1 MGFAGNLRTLSLGE
15 VLQTLN
21 RIQATGTLKLASSD
35 GGREVFFDKGE
46 IIGVGYRPGSE
57 RQALLRRLI
66 LEGTI
71 SPEDAANISSDGR
84 DDHIVASLLD
94 DGIIN
99 PADLAEAQHRQSEDE
114 LYNLTTWEHADF
126 VFHDAGPETPE
137 VEAQIASARTVPM
150 TIPLNSLLMEA
161 ARRLDEWDRHKL
173 VITHDEIIFGP
184 AEGHEADLAKAAEEY
199 PAKAVV
205 PLVDAVR
212 TVGEIISDCV
222 ATRLDV
228 YAVLAELYQA
238 KHLALL
244 SREDII
250 YHGDYLV
257 SQSLWAKAAKLFR
270 QALAE
275 DAADTETTAKL
286 ASCLEKV
293 GGGPEAAACYGQL
306 ALAHLADSRPDQ
318 AADLARKAINLS
330 PDDLHLRLSLVRCLL
345 GQDDHAGA
353 ILELRELVVRYQHLG
368 QLEDARGTCLK
379 ILEIDGKDVQAR
391 RELARIYSE
400 AGNDPDS
407 EDVVV
412 CVGCGQV
419 NHREAANC
427 EKCKASL
434 HLSCLSCGRVVGVS
448 DRICIFC
455 GADPHNRS
463 QRGQRRE
470 AGGSPATSRVIS
482 PEHVRSAVDSAI
494 AEAAA
499 SAAGGVGGVGAV
511 GGGSGLQPKV
521 LAPGQRFRNELE
533 ENISKSSLAEA
544 EGDVQLALDHWKAVV
559 KIQPESPEV
568 QARLRHL
575 EALVHDVYIEKEI
588 ERGHQLKRVRR
599 LWAASKAYRNA
610 LSGLTSD
617 DPRVPRLR
625 EILAA
630 TVRNQQIIAVVYAA
644 GFLVLLA
651 GAYVVAKPYQV
662 MRNFRRDVT
671 EVEAWVSERENLDA
685 RSLIGTKGDVDRIL
699 DAAEKLPSSKRTEGK
714 RLADDLEARF
724 RIARIRKAAA
734 AREDIGKSLDRED
747 LVKAAQGLHEY
758 RQVFKDE
765 GGSPAIIHLGE
776 RLTALNTQRS
786 SRETQLQDAPVRL
799 AAAEVSEQ
807 EGRLAKALSDYR
819 GLSQSISPEVAVKAK
834 ESAVRLETLERAFL
848 QEWKNVLAGT
858 DLTRIAAAL
867 DGLEPKAKQ
876 WARSEELAARRA
888 EVKRRL
894 DGAASAFL
902 LLADSNDPA
911 SLETFITA
919 HAGTPQV
926 EPARTKLAALRLR
939 GQVRDQAVARFNGLM
954 EQKEWE
960 KAWQAGR
967 DLIATHGSALP
978 AGSVKLPLVIECFPP
993 GATVRLDGRNL
1004 GPAPVVVTYSPAS
1017 PTSPGATGATGT
1029 VTLELSG
1036 FIPIS
1041 RPLAEL
1047 TTAWRTSAVLVRQ
1060 SRWKTDLGKPAFLA
1074 HPLALPNA
1082 NSGLL
1087 ISSGEAL
1094 CLLDVAGTVQ
1104 WRVSLGGDELSDPGR
1119 SRYQHVPVLLPDGR
1133 LVVGA
1138 PGRGVVILDRNG
1150 RELHRQSTTAQ
1161 VRGRPLVYV
1170 NDSFGPGQ
1178 RLAYA
1183 AESVSSG
1190 ELGSAPT
1197 FRFPLDRPA
1206 LAGPLA
1212 ITRGLDQILVVVT
1225 VDCQVIGLVELAS
1238 TKRPVWSLNLQAGEV
1253 GQLNPLGNDGA
1264 LAVLDGSRLVCL
1276 QLRPDG
1282 ASIRWS
1288 QQLSA
1293 PAVGEPAVANG
1304 IVYLAGGRRVERIG
1318 VDGGPLESLLLP
1330 APASSPAAA
1339 RDNVVAVGCTDGTLA
1354 VFRAGKPAWTTPCGA
1369 AVTTVAV
1376 TAEAVVA
1383 GLANGQ
1389 VVAYSP

>member
-71 SPEDAANISSDGR
+71 SAEDAANISSDGR
-84 DDHIVASLLD
+84 DDHVVASLLD

-99 PADLAEAQHRQSEDE
+99 PADLAEAQRRQGEDE

-137 VEAQIASARTVPM
+137 VEAQIAAARSAPM
-150 TIPLNSLLMEA
+150 AIPLNSLLMEA

-184 AEGHEADLAKAAEEY
+184 AEGHEAALAKAAEEY

-212 TVGEIISDCV
+212 TVGEIVADCV

-238 KHLALL
+238 QHLALL
-244 SREDII
+244 SRDDII

-257 SQSLWAKAAKLFR
+257 SQSQWAKAAKLFR

-275 DAADTETTAKL
+275 DATDTATTAKL
-286 ASCLEKV
+286 ASCLEKI

-330 PDDLHLRLSLVRCLL
+330 PDDLHLRLNLVRCLL

-353 ILELRELVVRYQHLG
+353 IMELRELVVRYQQLG

-419 NHREAANC
+419 NHREAATC

-482 PEHVRSAVDSAI
+482 PERVRSAVDSAI

-499 SAAGGVGGVGAV
+499 SAVASGGII

-533 ENISKSSLAEA
+533 ENIAKSGKAES

-575 EALVHDVYIEKEI
+575 EALVHDAYIEKEI

-610 LSGLTSD
+610 LAGLTSD

-630 TVRNQQIIAVVYAA
+630 TQRNQQIIAVVYAA

-651 GAYVVAKPYQV
+651 GAYVVAKPYQA
-662 MRNFRRDVT
+662 MRHFQR
-671 EVEAWVSERENLDA
+671 EAAMVEELLSERENLDA
-685 RSLIGTKGDVDRIL
+685 RLLVDTRGDVDRIIE
-699 DAAEKLPSSKRTEGK
+699 AAEKLPSSKRSEG
-714 RLADDLEARF
+714 RRVAEALDAHF
-724 RIARIRKAAA
+724 RVARTRKAAA

-758 RQVFKDE
+758 RLIFKGE
-765 GGSPAIIHLGE
+765 GESPAIIHLGE
-776 RLTALNTQRS
+776 RLTALKNQRS
-786 SRETQLQDAPVRL
+786 TRETLLKEAPQRL
-799 AAAEVSEQ
+799 AAAEATEQ

-819 GLSQSISPEVAVKAK
+819 GLSQSISPEVAAKAK
-834 ESAVRLETLERAFL
+834 EAAARLQIQERAFE
-848 QEWKNVLAGT
+848 QEWKDASAGS

-867 DGLEPKAKQ
+867 DGLEAKAKQ
-876 WARSEELAARRA
+876 WARSEDLAARRA

-894 DGAASAFL
+894 DAAANAFL
-902 LLADSNDPA
+902 LLADSTDPA
-911 SLETFITA
+911 SFEAFIAA

-939 GQVRDQAVARFNGLM
+939 HQVRDQAVARFNAMM

-967 DLIATHGSALP
+967 DLIASHGSALP
-978 AGSVKLPLVIECFPP
+978 AGSVKLPLLVECFPA
-993 GATVRLDGRNL
+993 GATVRLDGKIL
-1004 GPAPVVVTYSPAS
+1004 GQAPLVITYA
-1017 PTSPGATGATGT
+1017 ATAATATGT
-1029 VTLELSG
+1029 VSLELPG
-1036 FIPIS
+1036 FIPVS

-1047 TTAWRTSAVLVRQ
+1047 TASWRTSVVLVRQ
-1060 SRWKTDLGKPAFLA
+1060 TRWKTDLGKPAFLA
-1074 HPLALPNA
+1074 HPLDHPRP

-1087 ISSGEAL
+1087 VTSGEAL
-1094 CLLDVAGTVQ
+1094 CLLDAAGAVQ
-1104 WRVSLGGDELSDPGR
+1104 WRVSLGGDDLSDPGR

-1133 LVVGA
+1133 MVVGA

-1150 RELHRQSTTAQ
+1150 RELHRQATIAQ

-1197 FRFPLDRPA
+1197 FRYPLDRPA

-1238 TKRPVWSLNLQAGEV
+1238 TKRPAWSLNLQAGEV
-1253 GQLNPLGNDGA
+1253 GQLNPLGADGA

-1276 QLRPDG
+1276 QFRPDG

-1304 IVYLAGGRRVERIG
+1304 IVHLAAGRRVERIG

-1330 APASSPAAA
+1330 APAASPAAA
-1339 RDNVVAVGCTDGTLA
+1339 RETVVAVGCTDGTLA

-1376 TAEAVVA
+1376 TADAIVA